1 MNYAPEISKYQFF
14 RQKKTYILKKIWCF
28 HVMDARKW
36 IIFNCLRKKYIYVY
50 VVWGS
55 ADQAQF
61 WHLLCQTLKHAK
73 KTAIFIVLNYFWF
86 FWVHSWIPCSAAK
99 YKQWRNWVWISY
111 VCTAS
116 RAHKTEWFLQSAD
129 RNNSGMFWKAPF
141 FNADR
146 GILIFLMF
154 LSENVVNCSI
164 YGKTSL
170 FATLLFFLRSLFSG
184 QKK

>member
-1 MNYAPEISKYQFF
+1 MLKNSDFYCFKLLLIFF
-14 RQKKTYILKKIWCF
+14 GCTVEF
-28 HVMDARKW
+28 PAV
-36 IIFNCLRKKYIYVY
+36 
-50 VVWGS
+50 
-55 ADQAQF
+55 
-61 WHLLCQTLKHAK
+61 LLNT
-73 KTAIFIVLNYFWF
+73 
-86 FWVHSWIPCSAAK
+86 
-99 YKQWRNWVWISY
+99 
-111 VCTAS
+111 
-116 RAHKTEWFLQSAD
+116 
-129 RNNSGMFWKAPF
+129 NSGEIESEFHMYVQPQEHTKLSDFCKELTGITQVCSEKHH

>member
-1 MNYAPEISKYQFF
+1 M
-14 RQKKTYILKKIWCF
+14 
-28 HVMDARKW
+28 
-36 IIFNCLRKKYIYVY
+36 
-50 VVWGS
+50 
-55 ADQAQF
+55 
-61 WHLLCQTLKHAK
+61 
-73 KTAIFIVLNYFWF
+73 
-86 FWVHSWIPCSAAK
+86 HSWIPCSAAK

-184 QKK
+184 QKSKSCGQGFKNRPVTARVLLATCKVLPVTQVKIITFWPLMNFLQSPTFVKSGAYLKTIWKP

>member
-1 MNYAPEISKYQFF
+1 MNYAPEISKYQLF
-14 RQKKTYILKKIWCF
+14 RQKKTYILKNIWCF

-36 IIFNCLRKKYIYVY
+36 IIFNCLWKKYIYVY

-73 KTAIFIVLNYFWF
+73 KTVIFIVLNYFWF
-86 FWVHSWIPCSAAK
+86 FFG
-99 YKQWRNWVWISY
+99 
-111 VCTAS
+111 CTVEFPAVLLN
-116 RAHKTEWFLQSAD
+116 T
-129 RNNSGMFWKAPF
+129 NSGEIESEFHMYVQPQEHTKLSDFCKELTGITQVCSEKHH

-164 YGKTSL
+164 YGKN
-170 FATLLFFLRSLFSG
+170 
-184 QKK
+184 

>member
-28 HVMDARKW
+28 HVMDPRKW

-73 KTAIFIVLNYFWF
+73 KNSDFYCFKLLLIFFGCTVEFPAVLLNTNSGEIESEFHMYVQPQEHTKLSDFCKELTGITQVCSEKHHFLMLTEAFWF
-86 FWVHSWIPCSAAK
+86 F
-99 YKQWRNWVWISY
+99 
-111 VCTAS
+111 
-116 RAHKTEWFLQSAD
+116 
-129 RNNSGMFWKAPF
+129 
-141 FNADR
+141 
-146 GILIFLMF
+146 
-154 LSENVVNCSI
+154 
-164 YGKTSL
+164 
-170 FATLLFFLRSLFSG
+170 
-184 QKK
+184 